1 MKSAGMKPFPGRDAC
16 VSASQG
22 TLRSFLEEYGSP
34 LLLSLFLILS
44 FSSGGWRSG
53 LEDLEPAT
61 SLLENWREI
70 AGMPYSIGVPL
81 FWLPWY
87 LAGKHLTSFLPL
99 NAWLMLPLA
108 SLFYGITGL
117 LIMWNFLRGEYGKR
131 IATIAVWG
139 VLLGTRLPHYIAE
152 RGAFPQAVDLFVL
165 SLFIVFW
172 LRIRG
177 SEATRSRWFFL
188 GWLGGIVGMVQTR
201 DLLFALMPL
210 FDMGF
215 FARLSWREKRR
226 NFFTYGS
233 GLFFGFLPQAITFRI
248 LSGQW
253 FHPGELA
260 LFQSHPVVW
269 DAFLGPHG
277 VFLSAPIVLLALV
290 GGFLLLVRL
299 RRVGFLLLLPL
310 FLELLFLPFSLLW
323 WEGERFLLN
332 GAPLYMIWIA
342 EFLYRLGWR
351 KGTFL
356 TGLLSLIGFI
366 HCFDWGHAGM
376 SEIVFVG
383 YADFL
388 ETFRERLAHLPAD
401 LVERFLPSPFDHG
414 NVLLTTTLLLVL
426 LHLFDRLI
434 RSWQR
439 DGLPSSLLHLNEK
452 WSRRLPRF
460 LPCVLLL
467 LLVSEVSLRAYVW
480 YERREADRSPNYV
493 CAMVYS
499 EETGLG
505 PRRIYTGTYGKIDAF
520 LQERRRKKIEYYEKI
535 VHRLYAFQRRYFVH
549 DLETFD
555 AHSTKLFELTPRD
568 AKIFCERGDEF
579 ARRNAFDKAVTD
591 WQQVLRIKPLHAG
604 ARKAL
609 ISFYLSTGEKAE
621 ANRYN
626 TYEDVPSWVRL
637 NFGSRLGEE
646 TYMFDDAQLA
656 RLRPSLCQGPDP
668 RRHDPIVEG
677 QPSFQLQSYE

>member
-1 MKSAGMKPFPGRDAC
+1 MKRAGMKPFLGRDAC
-16 VSASQG
+16 ASTSQG

-34 LLLSLFLILS
+34 LLLSLFLIIS
-44 FSSGGWRSG
+44 FCNGGWESG
-53 LEDLEPAT
+53 MEDLAKSS
-61 SLLENWREI
+61 SLLGNWQEI

-87 LAGKHLTSFLPL
+87 LAGKLLTSILHLDALF
-99 NAWLMLPLA
+99 MLPLA
-108 SLFYGITGL
+108 SLFYGIAGL

-177 SEATRSRWFFL
+177 SEATRSRWFLL

-215 FARLSWREKRR
+215 FSRLSWREKRR
-226 NFFTYGS
+226 NFFTYGG
-233 GLFFGFLPQAITFRI
+233 GLFLGFLPQAVMFRI
-248 LSGQW
+248 LSGGW

-269 DAFLGPHG
+269 DTFFGPHG
-277 VFLSAPIVLLALV
+277 VFLSAPIVLLALL
-290 GGFLLLVRL
+290 GGLCLLLRFRGIGFLL
-299 RRVGFLLLLPL
+299 FLPVL
-310 FLELLFLPFSLLW
+310 LELSFLPFSLLW

-356 TGLLSLIGFI
+356 TALLSLTGFI
-366 HCFDWGHAGM
+366 HCFDWGHA
-376 SEIVFVG
+376 STNVIVFVG
-383 YADFL
+383 YDDFVAS
-388 ETFRERLAHLPAD
+388 FRERLAHLPSNLA
-401 LVERFLPSPFDHG
+401 ERFLRSPFDHG
-414 NVLLTTTLLLVL
+414 GLLLATTLLLVL

-439 DGLPSSLLHLNEK
+439 DGLPSPLLNLNR
-452 WSRRLPRF
+452 WLSRRAIPLF
-460 LPCVLLL
+460 LGILSLVI
-467 LLVSEVSLRAYVW
+467 VSEVTLRISVSYWKRKA
-480 YERREADRSPNYV
+480 EENPNYI
-493 CAMVYS
+493 CSMVYS
-499 EETGLG
+499 EERGLT
-505 PRRIYTGTYGKIDAF
+505 PHRIYGSTYGSIVFFQQGRQKAIREYHHKIAG
-520 LQERRRKKIEYYEKI
+520 R
-535 VHRLYAFQRRYFVH
+535 VYAFQRKYFAH
-549 DLETFD
+549 DLEAFYT
-555 AHSTKLFELTPRD
+555 HSTRLLDRYPREVD
-568 AKIFCERGDEF
+568 IFCERGDEF
-579 ARRNAFDKAVTD
+579 ARRNAFDKAVSD
-591 WQQVLRIKPLHAG
+591 WQRVLQIKPLHEG

-609 ISFYLSTGEKAE
+609 ISFYVSVNSMKQAE
-621 ANRYN
+621 FYN
-626 TYEDVPSWVRL
+626 TYKDLPSSVKW
-637 NFGSRLGEE
+637 NFSIGLEGEE
-646 TYMFDDAQLA
+646 HMFDDAKLA

-668 RRHDPIVEG
+668 IAEG
-677 QPSFQLQSYE
+677 EKEE